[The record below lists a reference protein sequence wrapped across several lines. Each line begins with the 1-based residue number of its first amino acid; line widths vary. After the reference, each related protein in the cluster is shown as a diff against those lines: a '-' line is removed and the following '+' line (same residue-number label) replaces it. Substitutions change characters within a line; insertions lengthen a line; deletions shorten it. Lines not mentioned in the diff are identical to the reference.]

1 MRSLRMQLIVAIRHL
16 LTILDD
22 LMLRETQQFGLT
34 PEDALLMAW
43 LSQEEAIDG
52 SRLARRVVR
61 KKQSVHRALKR
72 LERRGLVM
80 RLPSCLDEITVS
92 WALTEQGENTWFSL
106 GRRLA
111 RHEQKLGEK
120 ENLQRWLTNFECLVN
135 AIGEVKRGVRLHD
148 PPELPETP
156 EWDL

>member
-1 MRSLRMQLIVAIRHL
+1 
-16 LTILDD
+16 
-22 LMLRETQQFGLT
+22 
-34 PEDALLMAW
+34 
-43 LSQEEAIDG
+43 
-52 SRLARRVVR
+52 
-61 KKQSVHRALKR
+61 
-72 LERRGLVM
+72 M